1 MATNTA
7 EHTESIAFETAK
19 APFKKEE
26 DFAKLMGMKQMPFV
40 SKLSFVPLIRKIE
53 EKVKADN
60 NPAAKIIAQTV
71 LKELH
76 KTPLFLDTI
85 ENEEEAKT
93 YPEIIDLL
101 MMMVVPPAARQ
112 SQMIKVS
119 APFAMNP
126 IFCTPNLKGMMDA
139 NKANY
144 VFNQSIDIIYCA
156 MVVNACSLIL
166 NKYYGQSL
174 NVETPIGISIQPP
187 DKKLEKYYKVSMDA
201 QFVDIKQIKPLKPLK
216 QADINQMLS
225 NIYDIDLWLQNIP
238 PENFEFHG
246 FVIGNLI
253 DITEENAL
261 SQLKYALLER
271 DAVVEQSKVNKLQ
284 ALLRTYF
291 DQPDLKL
298 GITAIDFPVENAV
311 AHKYKIRFDFLSEQQ
326 SNLLSQENRNSVY
339 EKACRFKEVLLIED
353 LEAISSKTPI
363 EQGLLEMGIRSI
375 IVAPLFNK
383 DRQVIGLLEIG
394 APKPFQLHSFVELKF
409 KEITGLFSMAVERS
423 REEIDN
429 RIEAIIREQYTAVHP
444 SVEWKFIE
452 TSYNLLEKREGDT
465 KNAQVDPIVFNDV
478 YPLYAQADIVSSSE
492 KRNQSIQAD
501 LVDNLQKIAV
511 ILEKGIALGPF
522 PFLNQMLMLVKRNME
537 NLLTDFNSNDESRIV
552 EWVHSEIHPL
562 FEDLRDKFPELA
574 TSIVNYFN
582 YLDEDLNIVY
592 RERKAYEDSVA
603 IINNTIS
610 MYIEEQEKMSQQILP
625 HYFEKYKTDGVEYDM
640 YVGQSLLNKHKFDML
655 HLKNL
660 RLWQLI
666 DMCEVTRT
674 VEGMQNELP
683 VPLTTAQLIF
693 AYTSPLSI
701 RFMMDEKKFDVD
713 GAYNVRY
720 EILKKR
726 IDKALIDG
734 TTERLT
740 QAGKVAIV
748 YLQEK
753 DRLEYLE
760 YADYLQHEGYITDQ
774 IEDVKLSK
782 LQGVHGLRALRFTVI
797 TQ

>member
-1 MATNTA
+1 MATKT
-7 EHTESIAFETAK
+7 TEQIESFEVETAK
-19 APFKKEE
+19 APFKTEE
-26 DFAKLMGMKQMPFV
+26 DFSKLVGMKQIPFV
-40 SKLSFVPLIRKIE
+40 SKLSFVPLIRMIE
-53 EKVKADN
+53 EKIQSSDQ
-60 NPAAKIIAQTV
+60 PAAKAIAQTI
-71 LKELH
+71 LEQLH

-85 ENEEEAKT
+85 DDEEVAKT
-93 YPEIIDLL
+93 YPEVIDLL

-119 APFAMNP
+119 APFAMSP
-126 IFCTPNLKGMMDA
+126 IFCTPNLKSMMEA
-139 NKANY
+139 KKANY
-144 VFNQSIDIIYCA
+144 VFNQSLDIIYCA

-166 NKYYGQSL
+166 NKYYGQHL
-174 NVETPIGISIQPP
+174 NVETPIGISIQPTGEQ
-187 DKKLEKYYKVSMDA
+187 LEKYYKVSMDA

-216 QADINQMLS
+216 QDDINQMLS

-238 PENFEFHG
+238 PENFEFQG
-246 FVIGNLI
+246 LVVGNLI

-261 SQLKYALLER
+261 SQLKFALLEK
-271 DAVVEQSKVNKLQ
+271 DAVVEQSKVNHLQ
-284 ALLRTYF
+284 SLLRTYF
-291 DQPDLKL
+291 NQADLKL

-311 AHKYKIRFDFLSEQQ
+311 AHKYKIRFDFLSEEQANLITPEN
-326 SNLLSQENRNSVY
+326 SNSIY

-363 EQGLLEMGIRSI
+363 EEGLLEMGIRSI

-383 DRQVIGLLEIG
+383 DKQVIGLLEIG
-394 APKPFQLHSFVELKF
+394 APKPYQLHSFVELKF

-444 SVEWKFIE
+444 SVEWKFIQ
-452 TSYNLLEKREGDT
+452 TSYNLLEKRDKDP
-465 KNAQVDPIVFNDV
+465 KNAQIDPIIFNNV

-501 LVDNLQKIAV
+501 LVDNLQKVAI
-511 ILEKGIALGPF
+511 ILEKGIAEYSF
-522 PFLNQMLMLVKRNME
+522 PLLNQMLMLVKRNMD

-552 EWVHSEIHPL
+552 EWIHTEIHPL
-562 FEDLRDKFPELA
+562 LKDLRRKFPEL
-574 TSIVNYFN
+574 TTLILNYFN
-582 YLDEDLNIVY
+582 YLDEDLGVVY
-592 RERKAYEDSVA
+592 RKRKAYEESVA
-603 IINNTIS
+603 MINNTIS
-610 MYIEEQEKMSQQILP
+610 MYIDEQERLSQQILP

-660 RLWQLI
+660 RLWQFK
-666 DMCEVTRT
+666 DMCEVTRI
-674 VEGMQNELP
+674 VEGMQTRLP

-701 RFMMDEKKFDVD
+701 RFMVDEKKFDVD

-734 TTERLT
+734 TNERLT

-753 DRLEYLE
+753 DKLEYLS
-760 YADYLQHEGYITDQ
+760 YADFLQHEGYITDE

-797 TQ
+797 A